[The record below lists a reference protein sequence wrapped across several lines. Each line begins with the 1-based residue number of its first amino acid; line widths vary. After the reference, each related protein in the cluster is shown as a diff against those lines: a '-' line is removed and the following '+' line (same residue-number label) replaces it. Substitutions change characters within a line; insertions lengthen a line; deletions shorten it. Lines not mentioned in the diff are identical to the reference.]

1 MVKTMKTA
9 VFYADILGFSIA
21 ATERGAGRAFGQL
34 SDVAHILSTDNSLA
48 KCLQREVWNARY
60 GISASIFLLACD
72 AADACL
78 AGAEFFFNLAYYN
91 ATEKLPV
98 LMRGSITFGEVRKT
112 RPIFPETAKGN
123 VLGEAVVRASSTNEA
138 GRRGPRLFVSAEVA
152 KALKKNS
159 SKKHLLDIHAETNEL
174 LWLLPEDLALAE
186 GLLMRDVAG
195 AASALAVSA
204 GPTSAA
210 LPHLAAY
217 ADLAIRSILRLKQF
231 NPDEARIAIRRS
243 SIDVLRNPLTRLYE
257 RIGAGSAGGPRA
269 LLSPLQA
276 GAGPTR
282 RHLS

>member
-21 ATERGAGRAFGQL
+21 ATEPGAGRALGQL
-34 SDVAHILSTDNSLA
+34 SDVAHILSTQDSLA
-48 KCLQREVWNARY
+48 KYLQPQVWHARY
-60 GISASIFLLACD
+60 GLSDSIFLLARD
-72 AADACL
+72 AADASL

-91 ATEKLPV
+91 AIEELPV

-112 RPIFPETAKGN
+112 RPIFPETGKGN
-123 VLGEAVVRASSTNEA
+123 VVGEAVVRAVQLERS
-138 GRRGPRLFVSAEVA
+138 GPKGPRLLVSAEVA

-186 GLLMRDVAG
+186 GFLIGDVAG
-195 AASALAVSA
+195 AACRLALRA

-210 LPHLAAY
+210 SPHLAAY

-231 NPDEARIAIRRS
+231 NPDAAHIAIRKS
-243 SIDVLRNPLTRLYE
+243 SIDVLRNRLTRLYD
-257 RIGAGSAGGPRA
+257 RIGEDSAARRGSLFR
-269 LLSPLQA
+269 LLK
-276 GAGPTR
+276 
-282 RHLS
+282 

>member
-21 ATERGAGRAFGQL
+21 ATEPGAGRALGQL
-34 SDVAHILSTDNSLA
+34 SDVAHILSTENSLA
-48 KCLQREVWNARY
+48 KYLQRQVWNARY
-60 GISASIFLLACD
+60 GLSDSIFLLARD
-72 AADACL
+72 AADTCL
-78 AGAEFFFNLAYYN
+78 AGAEFFFNLASYN
-91 ATEKLPV
+91 ATEELPV

-123 VLGEAVVRASSTNEA
+123 VVGEAVVRAVQLERS
-138 GRRGPRLFVSAEVA
+138 GPKGPRLLVSAEVA

-186 GLLMRDVAG
+186 GLLIGDVAG
-195 AASALAVSA
+195 AACRLALSA

-231 NPDEARIAIRRS
+231 NPDAARIAIRKS
-243 SIDVLRNPLTRLYE
+243 SIDVLRNRLTRLYD
-257 RIGAGSAGGPRA
+257 RIGEDSAGRRGSLFR
-269 LLSPLQA
+269 LLK
-276 GAGPTR
+276 
-282 RHLS
+282 

>member
-1 MVKTMKTA
+1 MVKKVKAA
-9 VFYADILGFSIA
+9 VFYGDILGFSIA
-21 ATERGAGRAFGQL
+21 ATEPGAGRAMGQL
-34 SDVAHILSTDNSLA
+34 SDVAHILSTEDSLA
-48 KCLQREVWNARY
+48 RYLQREVWNARY
-60 GISASIFLLACD
+60 GLSDSIFLLARD

-91 ATEKLPV
+91 ATEELPV

-123 VLGEAVVRASSTNEA
+123 VVGEAVVRAVQLERS
-138 GRRGPRLFVSAEVA
+138 GPKGPRLLVSAEVA

-159 SKKHLLDIHAETNEL
+159 PKKHLLDIHEETNEL

-186 GLLMRDVAG
+186 GLLIGDVAG
-195 AASALAVSA
+195 AACRLALSA

-231 NPDEARIAIRRS
+231 NPDEARIAIRKA
-243 SIDVLRNPLTRLYE
+243 SIHLLLTQLTRFYQ
-257 RIGAGSAGGPRA
+257 R
-269 LLSPLQA
+269 
-276 GAGPTR
+276 
-282 RHLS
+282 